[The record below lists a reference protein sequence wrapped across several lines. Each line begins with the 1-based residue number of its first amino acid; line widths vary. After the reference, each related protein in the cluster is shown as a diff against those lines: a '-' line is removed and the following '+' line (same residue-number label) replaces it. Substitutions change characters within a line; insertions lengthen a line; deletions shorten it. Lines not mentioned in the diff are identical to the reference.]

1 LPSTIFDSDFTDFKQ
16 DLSIP
21 LAIDYSMYLQ
31 NDILTKVDRAS
42 MSVSLEGREPFLD
55 HRIIEYVAQLPMSFK
70 FGLTQKRIL
79 KDIVYKYV
87 PKELMDRPK
96 TGFSIPIYSW
106 LKTDLKYL
114 IEENLD
120 SSSIE
125 ETGIFNIYSVEKI
138 KNQFF
143 NDQLDDLTIIWKLL
157 QFQMWYKKWM

>member
-1 LPSTIFDSDFTDFKQ
+1 
-16 DLSIP
+16 
-21 LAIDYSMYLQ
+21 MYLE
-31 NDILTKVDRAS
+31 NDILTKVDRAT

-55 HRIIEYVAQLPMSFK
+55 HRIIEYVAQLPMDFK
-70 FGLTQKRIL
+70 YGQTQKRIL
-79 KDIVYKYV
+79 RDIVYKYI

-96 TGFSIPIYSW
+96 TGFSIPIYNW
-106 LKTDLKYL
+106 LKTDLRYL

-125 ETGIFNIYSVEKI
+125 ETGIFSVSSVEKI
-138 KNQFF
+138 KIQFF